1 LWRVAIGRSLAAGA
15 RRVSEFAARP
25 VANVREL
32 RQNEAKRRPRL
43 RLPARTTSEE
53 ETMTPTS
60 TFRRAAPCLAAAAG
74 LALVAASAHATQTIN
89 LTAVDGYPPKSLWVK
104 TFIEVYIPEI
114 NKNLAKTKNFQIKW
128 NQAWAG
134 QITKVRFVLDGI
146 QKGLGDIGVVTSV
159 FHSDKVPLMGIAYAT
174 PFVTSDPALVARTFD
189 DMAREYT
196 VMADVWKKYNQIYLT
211 TLTVLDS
218 YQMFFRQKVTSI
230 DDFNG
235 RKVAAAGLNLRY
247 LDKTG
252 AVGVAGSMVNYYNDI
267 KTGVVDGTMLWPEA
281 IITMKIN
288 EVAPYMVK
296 ADIGT
301 ANSKAITIN
310 QDTYKKL
317 PAEVRKAIHDAS
329 PVYRD
334 VTAQEV
340 LKESETAYDEYKK
353 KGGTIT
359 QLTDAERKKW
369 AMSMPNVSKEWV
381 ADLEKKG
388 IPARQMLTAY
398 MDRMRAAKQ
407 PILRHWDKE

>member
-1 LWRVAIGRSLAAGA
+1 
-15 RRVSEFAARP
+15 
-25 VANVREL
+25 
-32 RQNEAKRRPRL
+32 
-43 RLPARTTSEE
+43 
-53 ETMTPTS
+53 MTPTS
-60 TFRRAAPCLAAAAG
+60 TFRRAAPCLAAAAA
-74 LALVAASAHATQTIN
+74 LALFAVPAQAAQTIN